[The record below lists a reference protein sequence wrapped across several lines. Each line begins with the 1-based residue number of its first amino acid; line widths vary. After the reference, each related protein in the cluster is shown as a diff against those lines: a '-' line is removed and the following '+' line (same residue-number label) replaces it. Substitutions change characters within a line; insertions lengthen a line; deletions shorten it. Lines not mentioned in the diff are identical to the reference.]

1 MRVLTAVLAG
11 AMCLLVGWIAAG
23 DGWTVEAQ
31 TQPTPSCHYE
41 IVGVS
46 GTAAFLL
53 NPCTAD
59 SWYYD
64 SGVSYSGPNEPATW
78 KRIMKE

>member
-1 MRVLTAVLAG
+1 MKALIAVLVG
-11 AMCLLVGWIAAG
+11 AMFLLVGWIAAG

-31 TQPTPSCHYE
+31 TQPTSCHYE

-53 NPCTAD
+53 NPCTGD
-59 SWYYD
+59 SWYYA
-64 SGVSYSGPNEPATW
+64 SGVSYDGPNEPATW
-78 KRIMKE
+78 KRIVKE